1 MRNMLRNG
9 ALALALMG
17 STAFLANPSFA
28 LEPDPD
34 PPDGPEPDFQL
45 DWARPNR
52 QRSRRAGH
60 SCGRGLTKRDRPTA
74 TVMPTRLENED
85 VTEYKDLKEMTDAE
99 LEAIIWKAHVA
110 SGEQLTDEDIAPAE
124 RRLDDPNRWQRRNRS
139 SHG

>member
-1 MRNMLRNG
+1 
-9 ALALALMG
+9 
-17 STAFLANPSFA
+17 
-28 LEPDPD
+28 
-34 PPDGPEPDFQL
+34 
-45 DWARPNR
+45 
-52 QRSRRAGH
+52 
-60 SCGRGLTKRDRPTA
+60 
-74 TVMPTRLENED
+74 MPTRLENED

>member
-45 DWARPNR
+45 DWACCDDQTAND
-52 QRSRRAGH
+52 
-60 SCGRGLTKRDRPTA
+60 RDAPDI
-74 TVMPTRLENED
+74 VVVED
-85 VTEYKDLKEMTDAE
+85 
-99 LEAIIWKAHVA
+99 
-110 SGEQLTDEDIAPAE
+110 
-124 RRLDDPNRWQRRNRS
+124 
-139 SHG
+139 